1 MAPKLKPFQVSS
13 GRRQLQNSFIILLC
27 LIGTA
32 AISFGQTDNTVVTV
46 PSTVAAASTIK
57 LPVYILKKAD
67 YLNSVLYTTARNK
80 SQLTLCLTNPVN
92 TSVLEAYIVNKSSIH
107 ILGVKAFQ
115 PQIVDI
121 PQSDTSVTVTSPYIT
136 SNVIFNAKDLKD
148 SLSGKSYDEI
158 DFIPTNVTLSN
169 GKNYLTFFIVAV
181 QKAKARGGFLE
192 TTAPVGTAN
201 PSPPAKPQ

>member
-1 MAPKLKPFQVSS
+1 MVLKLKPIQLPS

-27 LIGTA
+27 LISTA
-32 AISFGQTDNTVVTV
+32 AISFGQTDSTVVTV

-115 PQIVDI
+115 TQIVDI
-121 PQSDTSVTVTSPYIT
+121 PQSDTKTATVTSPYIT
-136 SNVIFNAKDLKD
+136 SNVIFNAEELKD
-148 SLSGKSYDEI
+148 SLSKKSYDEI
-158 DFIPTNVTLSN
+158 DFIPTTVQLSG
-169 GKNYLTFFIVAV
+169 GKNYLTFYIVAV
-181 QKAKARGGFLE
+181 QKASGGFLE